1 MKRLVLIDGHAV
13 IHRAYHAL
21 PKSLTDSKGKPVNA
35 VYGFTRMLFKIFS
48 DLKPTYL
55 AAAFDLPKPTFRHKL
70 FKEYQATRPKAD
82 DDLIA
87 QIKPIHKMVKAFDI
101 PIFEK
106 AGFEADDVIGT
117 LVKRAAKK
125 LEIIII
131 TGDKDIFQLIDKK
144 TKVYALQRGIFGG
157 ELVDEKRVKEI
168 LGIKA
173 SQVVDYKALAGDPS
187 DHYPGV
193 NGIGPKTAIKLLDE
207 FDNLEAIYHA
217 LGVRLNER
225 RNHRGHRKK
234 QRTQKFQCFQESSV
248 IKKSIREKL
257 LADLSTAQ
265 LSQKLAKIRKDVKL
279 DFCLKECR
287 INYNKKKVRK
297 ALEKFGFKSLI
308 KKLEEGEKEQMKLL

>member
-13 IHRAYHAL
+13 IYRAYHAL
-21 PKSLTDSKGKPVNA
+21 PKSLTDSKGKPINA

-55 AAAFDLPKPTFRHKL
+55 AAAFDLPEPTFRHKL

-87 QIKPIHKMVKAFDI
+87 QIEPIHKMVKSFDI

-106 AGFEADDVIGT
+106 SGFEADDVIGT
-117 LVKRAAKK
+117 LAKRAAKK

-157 ELVDEKRVKEI
+157 ELIDEKRVKEI

-173 SQVVDYKALAGDPS
+173 SQVVDYKALVGDPS

-193 NGIGPKTAIKLLDE
+193 NGIGPKTAIKLLKE
-207 FDNLEAIYHA
+207 FGSLEEIMKEFNKEKKKAA
-217 LGVRLNER
+217 L
-225 RNHRGHRKK
+225 
-234 QRTQKFQCFQESSV
+234 
-248 IKKSIREKL
+248 
-257 LADLSTAQ
+257 

-287 INYNKKKVRK
+287 INYDKEKVRK

-308 KKLEEGEKEQMKLL
+308 KKLEEGEREQMKLI